1 MPLTDIAELMEQMA
15 ALLAAAPLE
24 APATTAPEG
33 ESLLTP
39 ASAELNAPLRG
50 YGQVYGPEGRMLL
63 QLSRQ
68 ARAEGAVE
76 LADLFAA
83 LEQGLRSGAFDVP
96 ATPRPAPRLGRYVY
110 PVV

>member
-1 MPLTDIAELMEQMA
+1 
-15 ALLAAAPLE
+15 
-24 APATTAPEG
+24 
-33 ESLLTP
+33 
-39 ASAELNAPLRG
+39 
-50 YGQVYGPEGRMLL
+50 MLS

-68 ARAEGAVE
+68 ARAEGAAE